1 MFIHPL
7 IFIKKQINIRIIF
20 IFIFISLIFSQKIT
34 FGQEPDTLTLNQ
46 CYDLARESY
55 PLAKQIG
62 LLDANMEKR
71 IENLKTNYYPQL
83 NFLGQASYQSAVTYV
98 EISIPENPYFS
109 GEDLAPP
116 PIDKDWYKFQI
127 DINQMIY
134 DGGTTA
140 KQKEIE
146 YVNNQIDRQSVEIE
160 LYGLRERV
168 NDVFFGIVLLQEKAK
183 LQDLV
188 EKEISS
194 KLQTIESAVR
204 NGTMLES
211 NADILKA
218 ELIKLEQQQIE
229 VRIGIESGFNILE
242 ELLSYELSG
251 NELLNLPELVIQ
263 TESFNYLRP
272 EFDLMTMQQA
282 KLKKLDD
289 VLATGRRPR
298 LMGYGQVGY
307 GRPALDMLNNN
318 FDTYAIVGARL
329 TWNIWDWNVTR
340 NERQILL
347 IQSDIIGAQKETFEK
362 NLKVGAESSRSEIT
376 KYEQI
381 LARDD
386 EIIVLRKRI
395 KNTASSQLDNGV
407 ITSTDFVTELNAEQ
421 EALLNKEIH
430 RIQLVKAKVDWL
442 TVLGKL

>member
-1 MFIHPL
+1 MFRYSL
-7 IFIKKQINIRIIF
+7 KTIKKQIIWGFVF
-20 IFIFISLIFSQKIT
+20 ICFILGQKT
-34 FGQEPDTLTLNQ
+34 VLGQMQDTLTLNH
-46 CYDLARESY
+46 CYDLASASY
-55 PLAKQIG
+55 PLAKKMG

-98 EISIPENPYFS
+98 EINIPENPYFS

-146 YVNNQIDRQSVEIE
+146 YVNNQINRQGVEIE

-168 NDVFFGIVLLQEKAK
+168 NDVFFGIVLLQEKEK

-188 EKEISS
+188 KKEISS

-263 TESFNYLRP
+263 MESFNFLIR
-272 EFDLMTMQQA
+272 MQ
-282 KLKKLDD
+282 L
-289 VLATGRRPR
+289 
-298 LMGYGQVGY
+298 
-307 GRPALDMLNNN
+307 
-318 FDTYAIVGARL
+318 
-329 TWNIWDWNVTR
+329 
-340 NERQILL
+340 
-347 IQSDIIGAQKETFEK
+347 
-362 NLKVGAESSRSEIT
+362 SE
-376 KYEQI
+376 Q
-381 LARDD
+381 D
-386 EIIVLRKRI
+386 
-395 KNTASSQLDNGV
+395 
-407 ITSTDFVTELNAEQ
+407 
-421 EALLNKEIH
+421 
-430 RIQLVKAKVDWL
+430 
-442 TVLGKL
+442 

>member
-1 MFIHPL
+1 
-7 IFIKKQINIRIIF
+7 
-20 IFIFISLIFSQKIT
+20 
-34 FGQEPDTLTLNQ
+34 
-46 CYDLARESY
+46 
-55 PLAKQIG
+55 
-62 LLDANMEKR
+62 
-71 IENLKTNYYPQL
+71 
-83 NFLGQASYQSAVTYV
+83 
-98 EISIPENPYFS
+98 
-109 GEDLAPP
+109 
-116 PIDKDWYKFQI
+116 
-127 DINQMIY
+127 MIY